1 MSKKSLFE
9 RLGLVEGVAASEYDM
24 PATTDENIDA
34 PFGPDIEQSAPV
46 QAEVPEGDTID
57 IQAVYDANDMDP
69 ADSVTVYKV
78 KDMLDSLPAE
88 MPNKTKKATLKSLM
102 TTLGYDPVAIQHDAE
117 QRIDILNAAANQKA
131 TNLQDEINLNSQKI
145 EEAKIE
151 IEQMTTRN
159 NEAVQ
164 AINSIIDTVTA
175 ERNNI
180 LGILEFV
187 KDEPA
192 GKEVA
197 Q

>member
-24 PATTDENIDA
+24 PATTDVNVGV
-34 PFGPDIEQSAPV
+34 PFGPDIEQSVPV
-46 QAEVPEGDTID
+46 QAEVPEGDTIN
-57 IQAVYDANDMDP
+57 IQEVYDANGMNP
-69 ADSVTVYKV
+69 ADTVTVYKV

-102 TTLGYDPVAIQHDAE
+102 TTLGYDSVAIQHDAE

-131 TNLQDEINLNSQKI
+131 ASLQDEIDLNSQKI

-151 IEQMTTRN
+151 IEQMTARN

-180 LGILEFV
+180 FGILEFL
-187 KDEPA
+187 KDELA
-192 GKEVA
+192 EKEVA

>member
-1 MSKKSLFE
+1 MAKKSLFE
-9 RLGLVEGVAASEYDM
+9 KLGLVEDVATPEYDM
-24 PATTDENIDA
+24 PEAANENVSI
-34 PFGPDIEQSAPV
+34 PFGPDIEQPVPV

-57 IQAVYDANDMDP
+57 VQAVYDANDMNP

-78 KDMLDSLPAE
+78 KDMLESLPAE

-102 TTLGYDPVAIQHDAE
+102 ATLGYDPVAIQHDAE

-131 TNLQDEINLNSQKI
+131 TCLQDEINLNSQKI

-187 KDEPA
+187 KDDPA